1 MLKLK
6 PKKIEIKSGN
16 TWIAVL
22 HEDTAHK
29 LDLHPGDR
37 VELSIGKG
45 KARREVN
52 AILDI
57 SEDYLKRDQIGLFTE
72 TWKKLEVKRGDTI
85 TVNRTSKPT
94 SVIYIREKLLGGKL
108 SARKID
114 EIIRDV
120 VAEDLSS
127 VEMAYFVS
135 GAMIHGL
142 SDLETVNLTK
152 SIVKH
157 GSKLNFGKG
166 KIVLDKHC
174 IGGVPGNR
182 TTMIIIPICTSLGL
196 TMPKTSSRAIT
207 SPAGTADTME
217 TLCEVAIEA
226 DDLMRIAKKT
236 GGFIAWGG
244 GVDLAAADDKM
255 IKVRHPLSLDPQGML
270 LASIMAKKFSAGS
283 NHVLIDIP
291 VGDQVKIKT
300 KKDGMQLKKRFEN
313 IGRMLGM
320 KVKVIMTEG
329 EEPIGQG
336 IGPALEAVDVLAT
349 LRGDSGGSKDLR
361 EKAVYMAG
369 ILLEMCGKSKKGQGA
384 KLAAKQL
391 DSGAAYDQM
400 LKIIKAQGQKT
411 LNPKVGRLKK
421 DFKAEK
427 SGVVSHVNNKMVA
440 RVARIAGA
448 PKSPG
453 SGLWLEKKLG
463 DKVKKGDVLFTIYSD
478 SAETLKTALKFA
490 LKDKPYTIK

>member
-6 PKKIEIKSGN
+6 PTKIEIKSGN
-16 TWIAVL
+16 IWIAIL
-22 HEDTAHK
+22 NEDTAQK

-37 VELSIGKG
+37 IDLTVGTGKN
-45 KARREVN
+45 KQEVK

-57 SEDYLKRDQIGLFTE
+57 SEDHIKNDQIGLFAE
-72 TWKKLEVKRGDTI
+72 TWKKLGVKKGDI
-85 TVNRTSKPT
+85 VHVNRTSKPT
-94 SVIYIREKLLGGKL
+94 SVLYIREKLLGKKL
-108 SARKID
+108 NEQKID
-114 EIIRDV
+114 EIIKDV

-142 SDLETVNLTK
+142 DDRETVFLTK
-152 SIVKH
+152 SIVKY

-182 TTMIIIPICTSLGL
+182 TTMVIIPICTSLGL

-217 TLCEVAIEA
+217 TLCNVSIPAEK
-226 DDLMRIAKKT
+226 LMEIAKKV

-291 VGDQVKIKT
+291 IGEQVKIKDAKHAT
-300 KKDGMQLKKRFEN
+300 ELKTRFEK
-313 IGRMLGM
+313 IGKMLGM
-320 KVKVIMTEG
+320 KVKVILTDG
-329 EEPIGQG
+329 EEPIGRG
-336 IGPALEAVDVLAT
+336 IGPALEAIDVMTT
-349 LRGDSGGSKDLR
+349 LRGDSGASKDLR
-361 EKAVYMAG
+361 EKAVEMAG
-369 ILLEMCGKSKKGQGA
+369 ILLEMCGKAKKGQGA
-384 KLAAKQL
+384 KLAQQQL
-391 DSGAAYDQM
+391 DSGAAYEQM
-400 LKIIKAQGQKT
+400 VKIIEAQGKKT
-411 LNPKVGRLKK
+411 LNPKVGHLKK
-421 DFKAEK
+421 TILADKNGK
-427 SGVVSHVNNKMVA
+427 VSYVNNKMIATIA
-440 RVARIAGA
+440 RMAGA

-453 SGLWLEKKLG
+453 AGLWLEKKLG

-478 SAETLKTALKFA
+478 SPETMKIALKFA
-490 LKDKPYTIK
+490 IQDNPYLIK

>member
-1 MLKLK
+1 MLKLI
-6 PKKIEIKSGN
+6 PTKIPIKTGN
-16 TWIAVL
+16 QWVAVL

-37 VELSIGKG
+37 IELMVGKG
-45 KARREVN
+45 KEKRELN

-57 SEDYLKRDQIGLFTE
+57 SEKGFRKDQIGLFIDTYE
-72 TWKKLEVKRGDTI
+72 KLKIKRGDRVI
-85 TVNRTSKPT
+85 VNRTSKPV
-94 SVIYIREKLLGGKL
+94 SVLYIREKLLGKKL
-108 SARKID
+108 NAKKID

-142 SDLETVNLTK
+142 NDRETVDLTK
-152 SIVKH
+152 AIVKH

-182 TTMIIIPICTSLGL
+182 TTMVIIPICTSLGL

-226 DDLMRIAKKT
+226 PELMKIAKKT

-291 VGDQVKIKT
+291 VGDQVKIKK

-320 KVKVIMTEG
+320 KVKVILSDG
-329 EEPIGQG
+329 EEPIGHG
-336 IGPALEAVDVLAT
+336 IGPSLEALDVLNT
-349 LRGDSGGSKDLR
+349 LRGGTGASKDLSK
-361 EKAVYMAG
+361 KAVEMAG
-369 ILLEMCGKSKKGQGA
+369 ILLEMCGKAKKGQGEA
-384 KLAAKQL
+384 LAQKQIN
-391 DSGAAYDQM
+391 SGAAYKKM
-400 LKIIKAQGQKT
+400 IEIIEAQGKKT
-411 LNPKVGRLKK
+411 LTPKVGRLKK
-421 DFKAEK
+421 DVKADK
-427 SGVVSHVNNKMVA
+427 NGKVSHVNNKMVA
-440 RVARIAGA
+440 RVARMAGA
-448 PKSPG
+448 PKSAG

-478 SAETLKTALKFA
+478 SRETMKTALEFA
-490 LKDKPYTIK
+490 IKDKPYTIK